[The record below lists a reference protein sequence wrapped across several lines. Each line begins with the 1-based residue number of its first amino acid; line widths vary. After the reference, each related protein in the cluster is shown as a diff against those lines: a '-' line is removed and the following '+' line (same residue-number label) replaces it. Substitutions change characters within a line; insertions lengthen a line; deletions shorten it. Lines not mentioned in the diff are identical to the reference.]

1 MFNKHETARDACQ
14 LFGKQAKCG
23 YHWWWHSFTGHHET
37 TGAEKSFFVEYFLC
51 NPALGGEEPVFG
63 QLPENRKNK
72 IQPSYLMVNVSFAS
86 LSSISS
92 STSADLCGI
101 VTDDGMSDHV
111 CVREIYKE
119 CV

>member
-1 MFNKHETARDACQ
+1 MFNKHETERDVCQ
-14 LFGKQAKCG
+14 LFGKQAKCW

-72 IQPSYLMVNVSFAS
+72 IQPSYLMVKAGAWGEVAAQIHRFFGWNK
-86 LSSISS
+86 IS
-92 STSADLCGI
+92 
-101 VTDDGMSDHV
+101 DGRWDERSCM
-111 CVREIYKE
+111 R
-119 CV
+119 